1 MKKRINADNSKDNN
15 ITKIKDNAGSEKK
28 LTGIHLRKADMILVA
43 SLILIALVFYIVL
56 QFVVKKDGETVVIKV
71 DGTVRYELPLDKDTD
86 LTVEGY
92 QGGSNQIIIK
102 DKSVRMSE
110 ADCPDKICVHTGKI
124 TKTGETI
131 VCLPHRVV
139 VEINGKQKHV
149 DAVVN

>member
-1 MKKRINADNSKDNN
+1 MKKRINADNSEDNN

-28 LTGIHLRKADMILVA
+28 LTGIHLRKADIILVA
-43 SLILIALVFYIVL
+43 SLVLIALVFYIVL

-102 DKSVRMSE
+102 DKSVRMFE